1 MVRRWQVPPDESGTM
16 SREALIG
23 AMIDAAALLDIAGG
37 GLTVLVGR
45 ERTNLPGEMVMTGAV
60 LEWRDR
66 TDAKAQPEA
75 PQTVGAVEQ
84 AVREAGEQV
93 GRLAADHAEKE
104 WREVTQA
111 VADGAEIRVE
121 AGSMKPTDENPDGF
135 KYEKLEA
142 EDIEE
147 PEPVR

>member
-1 MVRRWQVPPDESGTM
+1 MLRRWQVPPDESGTM

-23 AMIDAAALLDIAGG
+23 ALIDAAALLDIAGG

-75 PQTVGAVEQ
+75 PQT
-84 AVREAGEQV
+84 
-93 GRLAADHAEKE
+93 AAP
-104 WREVTQA
+104 
-111 VADGAEIRVE
+111 EIEPITDRTDVDRVE
-121 AGSMKPTDENPDGF
+121 AMQEELAAEARGFKYEPTAENPDGF
-135 KYEKLEA
+135 KYEKLQA
-142 EDIEE
+142 EDVEE